1 MGQLI
6 RKYKHLTTSLVVL
19 AVTGVMLFGAIS
31 SFSGSARMETAICI
45 AVAMLGLLLMFL
57 HLERISTL
65 RQVEKNWALAGE
77 NVRLMEALNEMED
90 RYGACMKALV
100 SAVDAH
106 DPYASGHS
114 ERVASVSVKIGRAM
128 GLAEEQLKSLEKAA
142 LFHDVGMLWVP
153 TAILVKE
160 QPLSPDEQAAIRR
173 HTVHGAELLDCVKP
187 LKEESQVVLH
197 HHERFDGTGYPYGLK
212 GHAIPLAARI
222 LAVADA
228 FDAMTSERP
237 YRSSLLMREALEE
250 LYSNAG
256 GQFDPRV
263 VEAFLNALD
272 DISRENEPSTPA
284 AKRFEARLF
293 SMVGNC

>member
-1 MGQLI
+1 MRQLF
-6 RKYKHLTTSLVVL
+6 RKHKHLTLSVVVL
-19 AVTGVMLFGAIS
+19 AATGSMLFWAIS
-31 SFSGSARMETAICI
+31 FYVGSARIEAALLI
-45 AVAMLGLLLMFL
+45 AVAMLCLLLIFL

-65 RQVEKNWALAGE
+65 RQVANNWTLAGE
-77 NVRLMEALNEMED
+77 NVRLMEALNETED
-90 RYGACMKALV
+90 RYVACLKAIV
-100 SAVDAH
+100 SAADAH

-114 ERVASVSVKIGRAM
+114 ERVASVAVKIGRAM
-128 GLAEEQLKSLEKAA
+128 GLPEEQLKSLENAA
-142 LFHDVGMLWVP
+142 LFHDVGMLWV
-153 TAILVKE
+153 ANSILVKE
-160 QPLSPDEQAAIRR
+160 QPLSADEQAAIRR
-173 HTVHGAELLDCVKP
+173 HTVHGAELLDCVRS
-187 LKEESQVVLH
+187 LKDESQAVLH

-284 AKRFEARLF
+284 TKRFEARLF

>member
-1 MGQLI
+1 MV
-6 RKYKHLTTSLVVL
+6 S
-19 AVTGVMLFGAIS
+19 
-31 SFSGSARMETAICI
+31 
-45 AVAMLGLLLMFL
+45 LLLIFS
-57 HLERISTL
+57 HLERISRL
-65 RQVEKNWALAGE
+65 RQVENNWALAGE
-77 NVRLMEALNEMED
+77 NVRLMEELNDSEE
-90 RYGACMKALV
+90 RYIGCLKAIV
-100 SAVDAH
+100 SAADAH
-106 DPYASGHS
+106 DPYTSGHS
-114 ERVASVSVKIGRAM
+114 ERVACVALKIGRVM
-128 GLAEEQLKSLEKAA
+128 GMAEQELRSLEQAA
-142 LFHDVGMLWVP
+142 LFHDIGMLWVP
-153 TAILVKE
+153 TSILVKE
-160 QPLSPDEQAAIRR
+160 HPLSADEQATIRR
-173 HTVHGAELLDCVKP
+173 HTVHGAELLDCVRS
-187 LKEESQVVLH
+187 LKAESQVVLH

-272 DISRENEPSTPA
+272 DITRETEPSNPVT
-284 AKRFEARLF
+284 KRFEARLY